1 MLSLILLIILISSFF
16 IGLRRGFILQLF
28 HLVSFVIS
36 IIVAYLYYAD
46 LAKVIRLW
54 IPYPQLST
62 DSTFGMVVTSFN
74 MEEVYYSGISF
85 AILFFV
91 TKIILHIIGSMLD
104 FIARLPILK
113 TINGWLGGILCFLEI
128 YLLLF
133 VVLHVAALLPIDVV
147 QEHLNGSFLAK
158 LIIDYTPFLSGW
170 IKDLWLGK

>member
-1 MLSLILLIILISSFF
+1 MLSLSLFIILISSFF

-28 HLVSFVIS
+28 HLVSFVVAL
-36 IIVAYLYYAD
+36 IVAYLYFSD

-74 MEEVYYSGISF
+74 MEEVYYAGIAF
-85 AILFFV
+85 AIIFFV
-91 TKIILHIIGSMLD
+91 TIIFLHIIGSMLD

-113 TINGWLGGILCFLEI
+113 TINGWLGGALCFLEV
-128 YLLLF
+128 YLLVF
-133 VVLHVAALLPIDVV
+133 IALHVVALLPIDIV
-147 QEHLNGSFLAK
+147 QEHLNRSFLAK
-158 LIIDYTPFLSGW
+158 WIIDYTPFLSGW